1 MNPKS
6 AKLSCHT
13 GALAG
18 TEIKINR
25 DILIGRQPS
34 CDLVLYPHSVSG
46 QHARLFFNTDDGHY
60 YIEDLG
66 SSNGTWVDRIRV
78 NQPIKLDALSVI
90 TFAKDIDFIF
100 HRLDPASTSDSQSY
114 VDATVFQAPRTVQ
127 SPQQAT
133 EYQQSFTPPPS
144 SIKTKGAPKERQSTE
159 FMESFSVPPSFEE
172 QKKPKAPKQAKT
184 PKQPK
189 TPGQPKTP
197 EQPKA
202 SKKDSNT
209 LYQKSFSPPPSLKQS
224 GEDKTTYNK
233 SFDPPPSFAKPK
245 KKLTLVVN
253 TKGEK
258 AQFSLRPGKNTIG
271 RSSSADITISDPF
284 ISSSHAV
291 IDVKSDGRIVL
302 EDMNSSNK
310 TYVNGQSIIKP
321 VVVKKD
327 MQIRF
332 GPNSEASIIQ

>member
-78 NQPIKLDALSVI
+78 TQPIKLDRLSVI

-100 HRLDPASTSDSQSY
+100 NRPDHTSASDSDAF
-114 VDATVFQAPRTVQ
+114 VDATVFEAPRTARSKKQ
-127 SPQQAT
+127 ST
-133 EYQQSFTPPPS
+133 EYQQSFPPPPS
-144 SIKTKGAPKERQSTE
+144 SIPSREAPKERQKTE
-159 FMESFSVPPSFEE
+159 FMQSFSPPPSFEE
-172 QKKPKAPKQAKT
+172 QKKPEAPKRPAAPKKPT
-184 PKQPK
+184 PKDNEANTVYPK
-189 TPGQPKTP
+189 GFAPSPGLK
-197 EQPKA
+197 
-202 SKKDSNT
+202 SKV
-209 LYQKSFSPPPSLKQS
+209 
-224 GEDKTTYNK
+224 EDKTAYNK
-233 SFDPPPSFAKPK
+233 SFDPPPSFSKPK
-245 KKLTLVVN
+245 KQLTLIVN
-253 TKGEK
+253 TKGQK
-258 AQFSLRPGKNTIG
+258 AQFTLRPGKNTVG

-284 ISSSHAV
+284 ISSAHAV

-302 EDMNSSNK
+302 EDLNSSNK

-321 VVVKKD
+321 VVVQKD

-332 GPNSEASIIQ
+332 GPNSEASILR